1 MTESE
6 LNALRTAILTI
17 CDPGAN
23 WDYGWNLVCELA
35 GLEPTKCRPPFK
47 HRPIEDVIKLAH
59 APNFPTQSP
68 ARPPPPPGTA
78 PEQPL

>member
-1 MTESE
+1 MIESE

-23 WDYGWNLVCELA
+23 WDYGWNMICELA

-47 HRPIEDVIKLAH
+47 HRAIEEVIKLAH
-59 APNFPTQSP
+59 NPNLPPHNLANPPKPAGPAPD
-68 ARPPPPPGTA
+68 RPV
-78 PEQPL
+78 